1 MLTQQM
7 SEIKDEQLT
16 ISPPWTH
23 IALDF
28 AGPVYVKGEVN
39 KRTKMKCWILVY
51 SCRGTKAVCL
61 LATPGYATSDFLS
74 KHAEFVYRKG
84 RPSSIVSDR
93 GTQLVSGGIALSNKD
108 LPVNKLDWQAVV
120 AENSATDWTFVPI
133 GGQHRNG
140 LSESTVKVLKKS
152 LDLALFK
159 GVEITYSELVT
170 LLAKITYSIN
180 STPLSIANISP
191 SSQQCDDL
199 QPLTPNHLLLGRA
212 TIDSPDMDFEQ
223 DKFSGVLSMLTKFT
237 RPGGING
244 FRLCY
249 QR

>member
-1 MLTQQM
+1 
-7 SEIKDEQLT
+7 
-16 ISPPWTH
+16 
-23 IALDF
+23 
-28 AGPVYVKGEVN
+28 
-39 KRTKMKCWILVY
+39 MKCWILVY

-84 RPSSIVSDR
+84 RPSTVVSDR

-108 LPVNKLDWQAVV
+108 LPVNKLDWKTVV
-120 AENSATDWTFVPI
+120 SENSATDWTFVPI

-152 LDLALFK
+152 LDLALGK
-159 GVEITYSELVT
+159 GVDVTYSELVT

-180 STPLSIANISP
+180 CRPLSIANIGP

-199 QPLTPNHLLLGRA
+199 QLLTPNHLLLGRE
-212 TIDSPDMDFEQ
+212 TIISPDMEFDR
-223 DKFSGVLSMLTKFT
+223 DRFSK
-237 RPGGING
+237 
-244 FRLCY
+244 
-249 QR
+249 